1 MISPPVFQLLA
12 NAVLTLHLAVVLFV
26 AGGLLLVVAGN
37 LRRWRWVNALWFRL
51 AHLASIGFVVLQAWL
66 GQVCPLTTL
75 EMWLRARGGVSTYGG
90 GFIEHWMQRLL
101 YHDAPEWVFVL
112 AYSVFGLLV
121 IASWFYFPPVS
132 RRRRAAQ

>member
-75 EMWLRARGGVSTYGG
+75 EMWLRARAGTRTYGG

-121 IASWFYFPPVS
+121 IASWFYFPPFS
-132 RRRRAAQ
+132 RRRRAP

>member
-1 MISPPVFQLLA
+1 MISPPVFQVLA

-51 AHLASIGFVVLQAWL
+51 AHLTSIGFVVLQAWL

-75 EMWLRARGGVSTYGG
+75 EMALRARAGTSTYGG